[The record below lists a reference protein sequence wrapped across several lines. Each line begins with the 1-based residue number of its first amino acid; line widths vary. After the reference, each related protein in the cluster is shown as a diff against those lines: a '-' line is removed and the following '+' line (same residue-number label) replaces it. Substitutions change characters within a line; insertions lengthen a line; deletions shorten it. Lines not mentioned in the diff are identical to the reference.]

1 MERSMNEQEKSR
13 EIQREEDM
21 SQGQTVIPADRQ
33 TERERESNRLD
44 FQTGGK
50 KRQRDAI
57 VGKKTRQREG
67 ASSTQRK
74 TEL

>member
-50 KRQRDAI
+50 KRQRDACHSN
-57 VGKKTRQREG
+57 RQ
-67 ASSTQRK
+67 SYL
-74 TEL
+74 ELSAIPK